1 MNTVVENGLVTQSIP
16 PEKRVALILAS
27 LEPDVAARVMQ
38 ELDPMV
44 MTKAAESIRNLGI
57 VPGPVLNNA
66 VNESL
71 VELQGYTN
79 SIQGNASLA
88 VGLLSKVVGEQ
99 QATSMLEIGQAG
111 GNRFGALASRSAE
124 DIARMLSAESASIV
138 SLVLRFLPS
147 KLASD
152 TLELMDEV
160 IRRKVVLQM
169 ATSELPPEHIIE
181 QVEQQM
187 VSRLPLAGKRTLDG
201 DARIDAVVSIMQ
213 RASKEAADAMIED
226 LAKEDPDLADRVRDQ
241 MFVFE
246 DFVNLDD
253 DAVRRIMQEL
263 ENGVLSVALRKASD
277 KVKDRFFS
285 NMSKRASEGL
295 LEEMSFAG
303 KMPSSEVLAKQKIVV
318 QLARSLAGKGEISI
332 SSQEDEYV

>member
-1 MNTVVENGLVTQSIP
+1 MEKVVENGLVTQSIP

-44 MTKAAESIRNLGI
+44 MTKAAESIRGLGI
-57 VPGPVLNNA
+57 VPGPVLQTA
-66 VNESL
+66 VSESL
-71 VELQGYTN
+71 AELQGYTN
-79 SIQGNASLA
+79 SIQGNNSLA

-99 QATSMLEIGQAG
+99 QAASMLEVGQAG
-111 GNRFGALASRSAE
+111 GSRFGALASRRAE
-124 DIARMLSAESASIV
+124 DISKMLDSESASIV

-147 KLASD
+147 KLASE
-152 TLELMDEV
+152 TLEHLNED

-181 QVEQQM
+181 QVEKQM
-187 VSRLPLAGKRTLDG
+187 VARLPAAGKRSMDG
-201 DARIDAVVSIMQ
+201 DARLDSVVAIMQ
-213 RASKEAADAMIED
+213 RASKDAADAMIED
-226 LAKEDPDLADRVRDQ
+226 LAKADPELADRVRDQ

-246 DFVNLDD
+246 DFANLSDD
-253 DAVRRIMQEL
+253 SVRRIMQDL
-263 ENGVLSVALRKASD
+263 ENGVLSIALRKASD
-277 KVKDRFFS
+277 KVKERFFS

-295 LEEMSFAG
+295 LEEMEFAG
-303 KMPSSEVLAKQKIVV
+303 KMPASEVVAKQKIVV
-318 QLARSLAGKGEISI
+318 QLARALAGKGEISI